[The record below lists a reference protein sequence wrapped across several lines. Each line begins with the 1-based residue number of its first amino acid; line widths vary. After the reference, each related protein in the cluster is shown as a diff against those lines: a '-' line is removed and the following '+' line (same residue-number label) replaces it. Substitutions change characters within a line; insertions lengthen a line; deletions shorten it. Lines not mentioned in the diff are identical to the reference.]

1 MTVMPAI
8 TRHAI
13 LDTAGATCP
22 PVLTIGRPVPAPVAR
37 ADEVDGGLVQQHVQQ
52 RSPTRATAHM
62 LP

>member
-37 ADEVDGGLVQQHVQQ
+37 ADEVDGD
-52 RSPTRATAHM
+52 
-62 LP
+62 